1 MSENARTRW
10 QARYEKSRVREVDF
24 TTLSGLE
31 LEPAYGTDDSE
42 WPGEFPFTRGL
53 YPTGYRGRSW
63 TIRQF
68 AGFGNA
74 QQTNERYRMI
84 LGRGGGGL
92 SVAFDMPTLMG
103 RDSDDPKSLGE
114 VGHCGVAIDSAAD
127 MEVLF
132 DGIDLGDVTTSM
144 TISGP
149 AVPVFC
155 MMIVAAERAGV
166 DTGKLNGTLQTDIFK
181 EYIAQKEWIFGP
193 EPHLRLIGDLM
204 EYCAEKIPAY
214 KPLSVSGYH
223 IREAG
228 STAAQELAFTLADGF
243 GYVELGLSRGLDV
256 DVFAPGLSF
265 FFDAHV
271 DFFEEIAKF
280 RAARRIWARWMRD
293 VYGAT
298 TDKAQW
304 LRFHTQTA
312 GVSLTA
318 QQPYNNV
325 VRTGIE
331 ALSAVLG
338 GTNSLHTNALDE
350 TLALPSEQAA
360 EIALRTQQV
369 IMEET
374 GVVNVADPL
383 GGSWYV
389 EALTDRIE
397 AEANAIFDQILAM
410 GGSTAHLRPARADR
424 RGRRSRRVARSPA
437 GSCAASRTAGS
448 CPRSPR
454 RRSSTR
460 SSLEKGEK
468 RIVGVNCHTES
479 VTHDLEI
486 LRVSHEVEVEQVRV
500 LAARRQAA
508 RRRGRDG
515 GAGRMVDGGAR
526 RREHDRA
533 DARRGA
539 RRGDARRDLRRAAGR
554 VGRVPRTGPV
564 LSRRRRSL
572 GLAHDAA
579 AVLPPGRDRPVR
591 PQAPAPQPAAGGTR
605 GRRPAAGGSSYA
617 VEVTEENFQATI
629 ESSMTAPVLLV
640 FYSPTRMPESQQ
652 LADDLVDAVD
662 GVRGPV
668 PGRPGRHRRRA
679 GDRAGDADPV
689 DPAGG
694 RGPRRPSGAAD
705 PGRAA
710 ARRAALRADHQVMQQ
725 LTAQGMT
732 GRHQPRV
739 GRPSTPTATAS
750 PTSTRATP
758 PPRTRSATVTS
769 TARSRSTRSSST
781 PTPPTPRPPPAWR
794 WPRSCSAPRASTST
808 PPGAAAAANPDD
820 VDAQTMVA
828 DLDMLGGH
836 VEDAFNRLIE
846 LVRRTSGDDRNQARE
861 HLLGLFGA
869 VGNDDPRVLKGRQ
882 SLASALF

>member
-1 MSENARTRW
+1 MTDDARSRW
-10 QARYEKSRVREVDF
+10 QARYDAALAGGRTRTADY
-24 TTLSGLE
+24 TTLSGMAV
-31 LEPAYGTDDSE
+31 EPAYGTEDSE

-53 YPTGYRGRSW
+53 YPTGYRGRTW

-74 QQTNERYRMI
+74 EQTNERYRMI

-103 RDSDDPKSLGE
+103 RDSDDRKSLGE

-127 MEVLF
+127 MERLF
-132 DGIDLGDVTTSM
+132 KDIDLGAVTTSM

-166 DTGKLNGTLQTDIFK
+166 DTGLLNGTLQTDIFK
-181 EYIAQKEWIFGP
+181 EYIAQKEWLFTP

-204 EYCAEKIPAY
+204 EYCTEKIPAY

-243 GYVELGLSRGLDV
+243 GYVELGLARGLDV

-293 VYGAT
+293 VYGAKSE
-298 TDKAQW
+298 KAQW

-331 ALSAVLG
+331 ALAAVLG

-369 IMEET
+369 IMDET

-389 EALTDRIE
+389 EALTDQIE
-397 AEANAIFDQILAM
+397 AEANAIFDKVLSM
-410 GGSTAHLRPARADR
+410 GGSTLTHADTEQLAKATSNGEDPMTKGLLRGIEEGWFMSEIAE
-424 RGRRSRRVARSPA
+424 
-437 GSCAASRTAGS
+437 AAFTYQIA
-448 CPRSPR
+448 
-454 RRSSTR
+454 
-460 SSLEKGEK
+460 LEKGEK
-468 RIVGVNCHTES
+468 KIVGVNTHTES

-500 LAARRQAA
+500 LA
-508 RRRGRDG
+508 
-515 GAGRMVDGGAR
+515 
-526 RREHDRA
+526 E
-533 DARRGA
+533 
-539 RRGDARRDLRRAAGR
+539 
-554 VGRVPRTGPV
+554 
-564 LSRRRRSL
+564 
-572 GLAHDAA
+572 
-579 AVLPPGRDRPVR
+579 
-591 PQAPAPQPAAGGTR
+591 
-605 GRRPAAGGSSYA
+605 
-617 VEVTEENFQATI
+617 
-629 ESSMTAPVLLV
+629 
-640 FYSPTRMPESQQ
+640 
-652 LADDLVDAVD
+652 
-662 GVRGPV
+662 
-668 PGRPGRHRRRA
+668 RRA
-679 GDRAGDADPV
+679 GRDDAAV
-689 DPAGG
+689 
-694 RGPRRPSGAAD
+694 
-705 PGRAA
+705 RAA
-710 ARRAALRADHQVMQQ
+710 ITHMVDVARTDGNMIEPMLEAVRVEATLGEICDALRAEW
-725 LTAQGMT
+725 GEY
-732 GRHQPRV
+732 REP
-739 GRPSTPTATAS
+739 
-750 PTSTRATP
+750 
-758 PPRTRSATVTS
+758 
-769 TARSRSTRSSST
+769 AR
-781 PTPPTPRPPPAWR
+781 
-794 WPRSCSAPRASTST
+794 
-808 PPGAAAAANPDD
+808 
-820 VDAQTMVA
+820 
-828 DLDMLGGH
+828 
-836 VEDAFNRLIE
+836 F
-846 LVRRTSGDDRNQARE
+846 
-861 HLLGLFGA
+861 
-869 VGNDDPRVLKGRQ
+869 
-882 SLASALF
+882 